1 MSKKEKI
8 LIFTLAFLMVFSV
21 GTMIVVKTVD
31 YVSKGAEDLES
42 FTLVIIA
49 RFFTIFGFLFIIG
62 WAFFRG
68 YFKDIEKP
76 KTDIL
81 ELHEKIE
88 KKEKEKLKTDIALP
102 KNR

>member
-1 MSKKEKI
+1 
-8 LIFTLAFLMVFSV
+8 V
-21 GTMIVVKTVD
+21 
-31 YVSKGAEDLES
+31 
-42 FTLVIIA
+42 IA

-81 ELHEKIE
+81 ELHDKIE
-88 KKEKEKLKTDIALP
+88 KKEKEKLKQI
-102 KNR
+102 